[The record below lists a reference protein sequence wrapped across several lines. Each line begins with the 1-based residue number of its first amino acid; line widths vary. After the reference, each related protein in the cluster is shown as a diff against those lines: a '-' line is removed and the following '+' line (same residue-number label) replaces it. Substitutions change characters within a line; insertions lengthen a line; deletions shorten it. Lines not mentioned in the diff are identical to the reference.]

1 MMDYI
6 TQWATLL
13 SPIISV
19 IAIIVA
25 LCIARSS
32 SKDAQK
38 QINAIHNLLDVFVA
52 VHNLD
57 IFDAKRKY
65 EKELEEVSKEIARLN
80 TDIDTVFS
88 PFIGGSLINC
98 INEQEE
104 YKKRKNTLSQLE
116 EKRKEIKYKLRL
128 IQNYINKTT
137 K

>member
-1 MMDYI
+1 MMDI
-6 TQWATLL
+6 LIQWATLL
-13 SPIISV
+13 SPIISM

-25 LCIARSS
+25 LCSARSS

-38 QINAIHNLLDVFVA
+38 QIDAIYNLLDVFVA

-57 IFDAKRKY
+57 TFDAQRRY

-80 TDIDTVFS
+80 TNIGTAFS
-88 PFIGGSLINC
+88 PFGGGSLINC
-98 INEQEE
+98 INELEE
-104 YKKRKNTLSQLE
+104 YEKRKNTLSQLE

>member
-1 MMDYI
+1 MDI
-6 TQWATLL
+6 LIQWATLL

-38 QINAIHNLLDVFVA
+38 QIDAIHNLLDVFVA

-80 TDIDTVFS
+80 TNIDTVFF
-88 PFIGGSLINC
+88 PFSEGSLINR
-98 INEQEE
+98 INELEE
-104 YKKRKNTLSQLE
+104 YEKRKSTLSQLE
-116 EKRKEIKYKLRL
+116 EKRKEIKYQLRL

>member
-1 MMDYI
+1 MMDI
-6 TQWATLL
+6 LIQWATLL

-32 SKDAQK
+32 SKDVQK
-38 QINAIHNLLDVFVA
+38 QIDVFVA

-65 EKELEEVSKEIARLN
+65 EKELEEVSEEIARLN
-80 TDIDTVFS
+80 TNIGTVFS
-88 PFIGGSLINC
+88 PFIGGSPINC
-98 INEQEE
+98 IHEQEE

-128 IQNYINKTT
+128 IQNYINKTR